1 MCAYTGRFIFPLL
14 SLEGRKFWILGLL
27 PLERERLLW
36 GKFAFSATG
45 CILVGEFLVI
55 FSNLMLG
62 MPWHI
67 IGIHVVTMAVL
78 ALGLSGLSV
87 GLGAC
92 LPNFR
97 ESDPS
102 KIAVGFGGTLN
113 LVAGLLLLVVVIVL
127 MAGPWHL
134 ALAADEARGSQI
146 TIAAGWLWTGLLVGI
161 SVGIAAVILPLR
173 AGTRALRGMEF

>member
-1 MCAYTGRFIFPLL
+1 
-14 SLEGRKFWILGLL
+14 
-27 PLERERLLW
+27 
-36 GKFAFSATG
+36 
-45 CILVGEFLVI
+45 
-55 FSNLMLG
+55 
-62 MPWHI
+62 
-67 IGIHVVTMAVL
+67 
-78 ALGLSGLSV
+78 LSV

>member
-1 MCAYTGRFIFPLL
+1 
-14 SLEGRKFWILGLL
+14 
-27 PLERERLLW
+27 
-36 GKFAFSATG
+36 
-45 CILVGEFLVI
+45 
-55 FSNLMLG
+55 
-62 MPWHI
+62 
-67 IGIHVVTMAVL
+67 
-78 ALGLSGLSV
+78 V

-134 ALAADEARGSQI
+134 QLAASESRGE
-146 TIAAGWLWTGLLVGI
+146 TPLTVPVAMLWGGLIVGM

-173 AGTRALRGMEF
+173 AGMRALRGMEF